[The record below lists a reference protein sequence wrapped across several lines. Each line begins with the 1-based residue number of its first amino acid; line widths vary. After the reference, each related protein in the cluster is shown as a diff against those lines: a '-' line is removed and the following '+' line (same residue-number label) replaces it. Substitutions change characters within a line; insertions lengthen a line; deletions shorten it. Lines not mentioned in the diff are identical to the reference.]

1 MFQNKIPFS
10 LFNRVFLT
18 VFAENL
24 IRWFSAD
31 SCWIRD
37 DIRIAPVHENCKE
50 QISGGVDLPP
60 SILNIQH
67 QFIIVV

>member
-1 MFQNKIPFS
+1 MFDNTIPFS
-10 LFNRVFLT
+10 PFNRVFLT

-24 IRWFSAD
+24 TRCSSGD
-31 SCWIRD
+31 SRWIRD

-50 QISGGVDLPP
+50 QISGGVGQPP